1 MKLYHYSDS
10 QYAQLQSRRVSGLPV
25 PEGVRVSDDYL
36 DHISFF
42 FTPIPSKLMPDIFYK
57 GHPFW
62 YKGHKL
68 YEHVIEVDDLEDEF
82 NFRVVESERKTA
94 LLDEFSKEH
103 DWETHDPK
111 KFALWKAELFKMQKK
126 YGEIGFNKAAFKT
139 FLKTLP
145 RDVTRYGYLAAKAR
159 DDFDWGYNKYAA
171 NVPHVML
178 YPRTGIVA
186 VKEVSEL
193 TIGNDHRKKVV

>member
-10 QYAQLQSRRVSGLPV
+10 QYAQLQSRRVSGLPGL
-25 PEGVRVSDDYL
+25 PGMRHSDDYL

-42 FTPIPSKLMPDIFYK
+42 FSPIPSKLMPEIFYK

-68 YEHVIEVDDLEDEF
+68 YEHVVEVDDLDDKL

-103 DWETHDPK
+103 NWEEDNPRTL
-111 KFALWKAELFKMQKK
+111 ALWNIELSKMQKK
-126 YGEIGFNKAAFKT
+126 YGEVGFNKADFQA

-145 RDVTRYGYLAAKAR
+145 RDVTRHGYLVAKAR

-178 YPRTGIVA
+178 YPSTGIVP
-186 VKEVSEL
+186 VREVFEL
-193 TIGNDHRKKVV
+193 TIGDDHRKKVA

>member
-1 MKLYHYSDS
+1 MKLYHYSDN
-10 QYAQLQSRRVSGLPV
+10 QYDQLQSRRVSGLPG
-25 PEGVRVSDDYL
+25 PEGIRVSDDYF

-42 FTPIPSKLMPDIFYK
+42 FDPIPSKLMPEIFYK

-62 YKGHKL
+62 HKGHKL

-103 DWETHDPK
+103 NWEDDNPK
-111 KFALWKAELFKMQKK
+111 TLALWNVELFKMQKK
-126 YGEIGFNKAAFKT
+126 YGEVGFNKAALKA

-159 DDFDWGYNKYAA
+159 PDFDWGYNKYAA
-171 NVPHVML
+171 NVPHIML
-178 YPRTGIVA
+178 YVRTGIIP
-186 VKEVSEL
+186 VKQVFEL
-193 TIGNDHRKKVV
+193 TIGSDTRKKVV

>member
-1 MKLYHYSDS
+1 MKLYHYSNVHYD
-10 QYAQLQSRRVSGLPV
+10 QLQSRRVTGLPV
-25 PEGVRVSDDYL
+25 PKDVRVSDDYL

-42 FTPIPSKLMPDIFYK
+42 FDQIPSKLMPEIFYK

-82 NFRVVESERKTA
+82 NFRVVESARKTA
-94 LLDEFSKEH
+94 LLDEFSEEH
-103 DWETHDPK
+103 NWESHDPK
-111 KFALWKAELFKMQKK
+111 TYALWKAELFKMQKK
-126 YGEIGFNKAAFKT
+126 HGEIGFTKAAFKA

-145 RDVTRYGYLAAKAR
+145 RDGTRYGYLAARAR
-159 DDFDWGYNKYAA
+159 SDFDWGYDKYAA

-178 YPRTGIVA
+178 YVRTGIIPI
-186 VKEVSEL
+186 KEVFEL
-193 TIGNDHRKKVV
+193 TIGKDQRKKVV